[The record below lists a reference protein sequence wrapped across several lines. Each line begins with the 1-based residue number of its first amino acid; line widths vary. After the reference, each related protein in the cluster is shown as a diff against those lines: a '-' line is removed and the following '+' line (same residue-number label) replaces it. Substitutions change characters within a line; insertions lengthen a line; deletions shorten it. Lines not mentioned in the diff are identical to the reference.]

1 MNPDQRNVLAKP
13 RLEYH
18 LSTFHALFEELCLLL
33 RNIILPHFLP
43 AWLLPPLSFSPQCSF
58 RCICFFLDL
67 PGSDVCSWGYSQPEL
82 ANLKRCPERFL
93 CQNLY
98 FWPRTIPLKW
108 RNQRL
113 LAVGSCVLLCSRC
126 LPLLVMSRG
135 PCTRHSELGTRVVW
149 AEVGRPVPEQE
160 PLETVQWS
168 EPQTQ
173 EEQHS
178 PTWLHCLGW
187 TLSLASSLLGVGFVY
202 SSPHPCHT
210 HII

>member
-1 MNPDQRNVLAKP
+1 MHCLKNFVFY
-13 RLEYH
+13 LE
-18 LSTFHALFEELCLLL
+18 TLFFL
-33 RNIILPHFLP
+33 IFFLP
-43 AWLLPPLSFSPQCSF
+43 DCCHPCPSPHSVLSDASVSFLTCQGVMCVLGDILSP
-58 RCICFFLDL
+58 
-67 PGSDVCSWGYSQPEL
+67 L
-82 ANLKRCPERFL
+82 ANLKRCPESFL

-108 RNQRL
+108 WNQRL
-113 LAVGSCVLLCSRC
+113 PAIGSCVLLCSRC

-187 TLSLASSLLGVGFVY
+187 TLGLASSLLGVGFVY